1 MTGQGLALVQELC
14 QLEGG
19 GILGSG
25 KRSFLGSLAGFLG
38 GLALGLCLFGS
49 SLGLGQ
55 IIDELSLDLNDLLIG
70 LGHLAGIL
78 GSLGGRGSSLDLGL
92 LRSLER
98 QLGSGLCFLCG
109 FWASSAAFFA
119 ASASTL
125 ARSAASLSSA
135 LEAAASSAFF

>member
-1 MTGQGLALVQELC
+1 MTIFNIITL
-14 QLEGG
+14 
-19 GILGSG
+19 
-25 KRSFLGSLAGFLG
+25 FG

-92 LRSLER
+92 LRSKVPL
-98 QLGSGLCFLCG
+98 QKKS
-109 FWASSAAFFA
+109 
-119 ASASTL
+119 
-125 ARSAASLSSA
+125 
-135 LEAAASSAFF
+135 

>member
-1 MTGQGLALVQELC
+1 MIPAILLHVGEVRARAACGLEGLACGRKDLVDLLGRLGSLDGGLGVLDDLGIVLTGVTGQGLALVQELC

-70 LGHLAGIL
+70 L
-78 GSLGGRGSSLDLGL
+78 L
-92 LRSLER
+92 LWKKNS
-98 QLGSGLCFLCG
+98 
-109 FWASSAAFFA
+109 
-119 ASASTL
+119 
-125 ARSAASLSSA
+125 
-135 LEAAASSAFF
+135 

>member
-1 MTGQGLALVQELC
+1 MIPAILLHVGEVRARAACGLEGLACGRKDLVDLLGRLGGFDGSLGVLDDLGIILTGVAGQGLALMQELC

-55 IIDELSLDLNDLLIG
+55 IIDDPTT
-70 LGHLAGIL
+70 
-78 GSLGGRGSSLDLGL
+78 
-92 LRSLER
+92 
-98 QLGSGLCFLCG
+98 F
-109 FWASSAAFFA
+109 
-119 ASASTL
+119 
-125 ARSAASLSSA
+125 
-135 LEAAASSAFF
+135 